1 MKRSSPAT
9 RTKWRMRSRS
19 TRVGSLDTESLP
31 AQRSTE
37 SLENRMKTKEE
48 TIELLETIARLL
60 ELKGENPFKVRA
72 YTNAARALET
82 FSGNFQTTVA
92 EDKLGELNGIGDAIT
107 KKISKYVQT
116 GRLEYF
122 EKLQAEF
129 PETIFE
135 LFEITGLGGKKV
147 KVLYEQLGVRTI
159 VELEAAAGDGRI
171 AGLVGFGANTAA
183 NLLQAIE
190 QRRKHSGRFLL
201 SDAKIWS
208 DALLEHFQGHPDVSQ
223 VSAGGSFR
231 RGRETIGDLDIL
243 IATKQPQRV
252 IEHFL
257 SHGAIDRVLARGET
271 KASVLLNHGMQAD
284 LRVVANLEFPFAL
297 CYFTGS
303 KEHNVALRGRALQSG
318 WTLNEYR
325 LAPEPG
331 FKRIPKTI
339 PEIRTEA
346 DLYRALGLAYIP
358 PELRENHGE
367 IEAAEKGELPK
378 LIELLNLRGTF
389 HNHTSESDG
398 HDTLREMA
406 EAAQDL
412 GLEYLGIADHSKS
425 SFQAHGLDE
434 KRLLTQVEQI
444 RELNKEFD
452 NGFQVFCG
460 VECDIL
466 KDGRLDFPDEI
477 LAQLDYVVASVHASF
492 TLPEKEMT
500 KRIIRAIEN
509 RYVTILGHPSGRLLL
524 SREPYQ
530 LDFGEIIKAAAQTGT
545 IIEINASPRRLDMD
559 WRFWKLA
566 KERGGRCAIN
576 PDAHSAQNLQ
586 DLWFGIQ
593 IARKGWLT
601 REDVVNCLP
610 LVEVNRFL

>member
-1 MKRSSPAT
+1 
-9 RTKWRMRSRS
+9 
-19 TRVGSLDTESLP
+19 
-31 AQRSTE
+31 
-37 SLENRMKTKEE
+37 MKTKEQ
-48 TIELLETIARLL
+48 TIALLEAVARLL
-60 ELKGENPFKVRA
+60 ELKGENPFKIRA

-82 FSGNFQTTVA
+82 FPGNFQITVV
-92 EDKLGELNGIGDAIT
+92 EDKLGELEGLGDAIT
-107 KKISKYVQT
+107 KKISEYVQT

-129 PETIFE
+129 PESIFE

-147 KVLYEQLGVRTI
+147 KALYEQLGIKTI
-159 VELEAAAGDGRI
+159 AELEIAGRDGRI
-171 AGLVGFGANTAA
+171 AELPGFGAKTAA

-190 QRRKHSGRFLL
+190 RRRKHSGRFLL

-208 DALLEHFQGHPDVSQ
+208 DELLEHFKGHPDVSQ
-223 VSAGGSFR
+223 ISEGGSFR

-243 IATKQPQRV
+243 IATKQPLQM

-257 SHGAIDRVLARGET
+257 SHAAIERVLAQGET
-271 KASVLLNHGMQAD
+271 KASVLLKHGIQAD

-303 KEHNVALRGRALQSG
+303 KEHNVALRGRALQNG

-325 LAPEPG
+325 LAPEPS
-331 FKRIPKTI
+331 FKKIPKPI

-358 PELRENHGE
+358 PELRENQGE
-367 IEAAEKGELPK
+367 IEAAEEGELPR
-378 LIELLNLRGTF
+378 LVELQNLRGTF
-389 HNHTSESDG
+389 HNHTNQSDG
-398 HDTLREMA
+398 HNTLQEMA
-406 EAAQDL
+406 DAAHEL
-412 GLEYLGIADHSKS
+412 GLEYLGISDHSKS

-434 KRLLTQVEQI
+434 RQLLEQVEQI
-444 RELNKEFD
+444 RELNKGFED
-452 NGFQVFCG
+452 DFQVLCG

-492 TLPEKEMT
+492 TLSEQEMT
-500 KRIIRAIEN
+500 NRIIRAIEN

-530 LDFGEIIKAAAQTGT
+530 LDLGEIIRAAAQTET
-545 IIEINASPRRLDMD
+545 IIELNANPRRLDLD

-566 KERGGRCAIN
+566 KAHGVRCAIN
-576 PDAHSAQNLQ
+576 PDAHSVRGLH

-610 LVEVNRFL
+610 LNEVRKVP

>member
-1 MKRSSPAT
+1 
-9 RTKWRMRSRS
+9 
-19 TRVGSLDTESLP
+19 
-31 AQRSTE
+31 
-37 SLENRMKTKEE
+37 MKTKEQ

-60 ELKGENPFKVRA
+60 ELKGENPFKIRA

-82 FSGNFQTTVA
+82 FSGNFQATA
-92 EDKLGELNGIGDAIT
+92 LEQKLGELSGIGDAIA
-107 KKISKYVQT
+107 KKVFEYVQT

-129 PETIFE
+129 PPTIFE

-147 KVLYEQLGVRTI
+147 KALYEKIGVKNI
-159 VELEAAAGDGRI
+159 ADLEAAAKDGRI
-171 AGLVGFGANTAA
+171 SELPGFGAKTAT

-190 QRRKHSGRFLL
+190 RRRKHSGRFLL
-201 SDAKIWS
+201 SDAKVWS
-208 DALLEHFQGHPDVSQ
+208 DELLEHFLGHPDVSQ
-223 VSAGGSFR
+223 ISSGGSFR

-243 IATKQPQRV
+243 IATKQPKRV

-257 SHGAIDRVLARGET
+257 AHPAIDRVLAQGPT
-271 KASVLLNHGMQAD
+271 KASVLLKHGVQAD

-303 KEHNVALRGRALQSG
+303 KEHNVALRGRALQNG

-325 LAPEPG
+325 LGPEPAS
-331 FKRIPKTI
+331 KRVPKPI
-339 PEIRTEA
+339 PEIWTEA

-358 PELRENHGE
+358 PELRENFGE
-367 IEAAEKGELPK
+367 IEAAEKGELPR
-378 LIELLNLRGTF
+378 LIELQNLRGTF
-389 HNHTSESDG
+389 HNHTNESDG
-398 HDTLREMA
+398 NNTLQEMA
-406 EAAQDL
+406 DAAQEL
-412 GLEYLGIADHSKS
+412 GLQYLGIADHSKS

-434 KRLLTQVEQI
+434 KRLLDQVERI
-444 RELNKEFD
+444 RELNKGFGDEF
-452 NGFQVFCG
+452 QIFCG

-466 KDGRLDFPDEI
+466 KDGQLDFPDEV

-492 TLPEKEMT
+492 TLSEKEMT
-500 KRIIRAIEN
+500 DRIIRAMQN

-530 LDFGEIIKAAAQTGT
+530 VDLGAIVKAAAETRT
-545 IIEINASPRRLDMD
+545 IIELNASPRRLDLD
-559 WRFWKLA
+559 WRFWKVA
-566 KERGGRCAIN
+566 KELGVKCAIN
-576 PDAHSAQNLQ
+576 PDAHSIYGLQ

-593 IARKGWLT
+593 AARKGWLT

-610 LVEVNRFL
+610 LNESRKILTKKREG

>member
-1 MKRSSPAT
+1 
-9 RTKWRMRSRS
+9 
-19 TRVGSLDTESLP
+19 
-31 AQRSTE
+31 
-37 SLENRMKTKEE
+37 MKTKEQ

-60 ELKGENPFKVRA
+60 ELKGENPFKIRA

-82 FSGNFQTTVA
+82 FSGNFQATVK
-92 EDKLGELNGIGDAIT
+92 EEKLGELNGIGDAIT
-107 KKISKYVQT
+107 KKISEYVGT

-147 KVLYEQLGVRTI
+147 KALYEQLNIKTI
-159 VELEAAAGDGRI
+159 ADLEAGAKDGRV
-171 AGLVGFGANTAA
+171 AALAGFGAKTAA
-183 NLLQAIE
+183 NLLQSIE
-190 QRRKHSGRFLL
+190 QRRKHSGRILL

-208 DALLEHFQGHPDVSQ
+208 DELLDHLQGHPDVSQ
-223 VSAGGSFR
+223 ISTGGSFR
-231 RGRETIGDLDIL
+231 RGRETIGDLDFL
-243 IATKQPQRV
+243 IATRHPQQV
-252 IEHFL
+252 IEYFL
-257 SHGAIDRVLARGET
+257 AHRAIDRVLARGET
-271 KASVLLNHGMQAD
+271 KASVLLNYGIQAD
-284 LRVVANLEFPFAL
+284 LRVVANAEFPFAL

-303 KEHNVALRGRALQSG
+303 KEHNVALRGRALQNG

-331 FKRIPKTI
+331 SKKTPQPI
-339 PEIRTEA
+339 PEIQTEM

-378 LIELLNLRGTF
+378 LVELRNLRGTF
-389 HNHTSESDG
+389 HSHTSESDG
-398 HDTLREMA
+398 QNTLQEMA
-406 EAAQDL
+406 DAAQEL

-434 KRLLTQVEQI
+434 SRLLKQVELI
-444 RELNKEFD
+444 REMNKGFD
-452 NGFQVFCG
+452 DDFQLFCG

-466 KDGRLDFPDEI
+466 KDGRLDFADEV
-477 LAQLDYVVASVHASF
+477 LAQLDFVVASVHASF
-492 TLPEKEMT
+492 TLTEREMT
-500 KRIIRAIEN
+500 KRVIRAIEN
-509 RYVTILGHPSGRLLL
+509 RYVTMLGHPSGRLLL

-530 LDFGEIIKAAAQTGT
+530 LDLAEIIKAAAQTGT
-545 IIEINASPRRLDMD
+545 IIELNANPRRLDLD

-566 KERGGRCAIN
+566 RELGVRCAIN
-576 PDAHSAQNLQ
+576 PDAHSVRGLH

-601 REDVVNCLP
+601 RHDVVNCLP
-610 LVEVNRFL
+610 LNEMKKFLHQKRDRP

>member
-1 MKRSSPAT
+1 
-9 RTKWRMRSRS
+9 
-19 TRVGSLDTESLP
+19 
-31 AQRSTE
+31 
-37 SLENRMKTKEE
+37 MKTKEQ
-48 TIELLETIARLL
+48 TIALLEAVARLL
-60 ELKGENPFKVRA
+60 ELKGENPFKIRA

-92 EDKLGELNGIGDAIT
+92 EDKLGELEGLGDAIT
-107 KKISKYVQT
+107 KKISEYVQT

-129 PETIFE
+129 PESIFE

-147 KVLYEQLGVRTI
+147 KALYEQLGIKTI
-159 VELEAAAGDGRI
+159 AELEIAGRDGRI
-171 AGLVGFGANTAA
+171 AELPGFGAKTAA

-190 QRRKHSGRFLL
+190 RRRKHSGRFLL

-208 DALLEHFQGHPDVSQ
+208 DELLEHFKGHPDVSQ
-223 VSAGGSFR
+223 ISEGGSFR

-243 IATKQPQRV
+243 IATKQPLRM

-257 SHGAIDRVLARGET
+257 SHEAIERVLAQGET
-271 KASVLLNHGMQAD
+271 KASVLLKHGIQAD

-303 KEHNVALRGRALQSG
+303 KEHNVALRGRALQNG

-331 FKRIPKTI
+331 FKKIPKSI
-339 PEIRTEA
+339 PEIWTEA

-358 PELRENHGE
+358 PELRENQGE
-367 IEAAEKGELPK
+367 IEAAEEGELPQ
-378 LIELLNLRGTF
+378 LVELQNLRGTF
-389 HNHTSESDG
+389 HNHTNQSDG
-398 HDTLREMA
+398 HNTLQEMA
-406 EAAQDL
+406 DAAHEL
-412 GLEYLGIADHSKS
+412 GLEYLGISDHSKS
-425 SFQAHGLDE
+425 SCQAHGLDE
-434 KRLLTQVEQI
+434 RQLLEQVEQI
-444 RELNKEFD
+444 RELNKGFED
-452 NGFQVFCG
+452 DFQVLCG

-492 TLPEKEMT
+492 TLSEQEMT
-500 KRIIRAIEN
+500 NRIIRAIEN

-530 LDFGEIIKAAAQTGT
+530 LDLGEIIKAAAQTET
-545 IIEINASPRRLDMD
+545 IIELNANPRRLDLD

-566 KERGGRCAIN
+566 KAHGVRCAIN
-576 PDAHSAQNLQ
+576 PDAHSVRGLH

-610 LVEVNRFL
+610 LNEVKKSLNQKRNRQ

>member
-1 MKRSSPAT
+1 
-9 RTKWRMRSRS
+9 
-19 TRVGSLDTESLP
+19 
-31 AQRSTE
+31 
-37 SLENRMKTKEE
+37 MKTKEQ

-60 ELKGENPFKVRA
+60 ELKGENPFKIRA
-72 YTNAARALET
+72 YTNAARVLET
-82 FSGNFQTTVA
+82 SSGNFQAMVL
-92 EDKLGELNGIGDAIT
+92 EQKLGELSGIGDAIA
-107 KKISKYVQT
+107 KKIFEYVQT
-116 GRLEYF
+116 DRLEYF

-129 PETIFE
+129 PPTIFE

-147 KVLYEQLGVRTI
+147 KALYEKIGVKDI
-159 VELEAAAGDGRI
+159 ADLEAAAKDGRI
-171 AGLVGFGANTAA
+171 SELPGFGAKTAT

-190 QRRKHSGRFLL
+190 RRRKHSGRFLL
-201 SDAKIWS
+201 SDAKVWS
-208 DALLEHFQGHPDVSQ
+208 DELLEHFLGHPDVSQ
-223 VSAGGSFR
+223 ISSGGSFR

-243 IATKQPQRV
+243 IATKQPKNV

-257 SHGAIDRVLARGET
+257 AHPAIDRVLAQGPT
-271 KASVLLNHGMQAD
+271 KASVLLNHGVQAD

-303 KEHNVALRGRALQSG
+303 KEHNVALRGRALQNA

-325 LAPEPG
+325 LGPEPTS
-331 FKRIPKTI
+331 KRIPKPI
-339 PEIRTEA
+339 PEIWTEA

-358 PELRENHGE
+358 PELRENFGE

-378 LIELLNLRGTF
+378 LIELQNLRGTF

-398 HDTLREMA
+398 NNTLQEMA
-406 EAAQDL
+406 DAAQEL
-412 GLEYLGIADHSKS
+412 GLQYLGISDHSKS

-434 KRLLTQVEQI
+434 KRLLSQVERI
-444 RELNKEFD
+444 RELNKGFGDEF
-452 NGFQVFCG
+452 QIFCG

-466 KDGRLDFPDEI
+466 KDGQLDFPDEV

-492 TLPEKEMT
+492 TLSEKEMT
-500 KRIIRAIEN
+500 QRITRAMQN

-530 LDFGEIIKAAAQTGT
+530 VDLGEIVKAAAETGT
-545 IIEINASPRRLDMD
+545 IIELNANPRRLDMD
-559 WRFWKLA
+559 WRFWKVA
-566 KERGGRCAIN
+566 KELGVRCAIN
-576 PDAHSAQNLQ
+576 PDAHSIHGLQ

-593 IARKGWLT
+593 AARKGWLT

-610 LVEVNRFL
+610 LNEARKRLKEKVERE

>member
-1 MKRSSPAT
+1 
-9 RTKWRMRSRS
+9 
-19 TRVGSLDTESLP
+19 
-31 AQRSTE
+31 
-37 SLENRMKTKEE
+37 MKTKEQ

-60 ELKGENPFKVRA
+60 ELKGENPFKIRA

-82 FSGNFQTTVA
+82 FSGNFQITVA
-92 EDKLGELNGIGDAIT
+92 EEKLGELNGIGDAIT
-107 KKISKYVQT
+107 KKISEYVGT

-147 KVLYEQLGVRTI
+147 KALYEKLNIKTI
-159 VELEAAAGDGRI
+159 AELEAGAKDGRV
-171 AGLVGFGANTAA
+171 AALPGFGAKTAA
-183 NLLQAIE
+183 NLLQSIE
-190 QRRKHSGRFLL
+190 QRRKHSGRILL

-208 DALLEHFQGHPDVSQ
+208 DELLDHLQGHPDVSQ
-223 VSAGGSFR
+223 ISAGGSFR
-231 RGRETIGDLDIL
+231 RGRETIGDLDFL
-243 IATKQPQRV
+243 ISTKHPQRV
-252 IEHFL
+252 IEYFL
-257 SHGAIDRVLARGET
+257 AHDAIDRILAQGET
-271 KASVLLNHGMQAD
+271 KASVLLNYGIQAD
-284 LRVVANLEFPFAL
+284 LRVVANPEFPFAL

-303 KEHNVALRGRALQSG
+303 KEHNVALRGRALQNG

-331 FKRIPKTI
+331 SKRIPQPI
-339 PEIRTEA
+339 PEIQTEM

-358 PELRENHGE
+358 PELRENYGE
-367 IEAAEKGELPK
+367 IEAAEKGELPR
-378 LIELLNLRGTF
+378 LVELQNLRGTF
-389 HNHTSESDG
+389 HNHTIDSDG
-398 HDTLREMA
+398 QNTLQEMA
-406 EAAQDL
+406 DAAQEL

-434 KRLLTQVEQI
+434 SRLLKQVEQI
-444 RELNKEFD
+444 REMNK
-452 NGFQVFCG
+452 GFEDDFQLFCG

-466 KDGRLDFPDEI
+466 KDGRLDFADEI

-492 TLPEKEMT
+492 TLTEKEMT
-500 KRIIRAIEN
+500 NRVIRAIEN

-530 LDFGEIIKAAAQTGT
+530 LDLPEIIKAAAQTGT
-545 IIEINASPRRLDMD
+545 IIELNANPRRLDLD

-566 KERGGRCAIN
+566 RELGVRCAIN
-576 PDAHSAQNLQ
+576 PDAHSVRGLH

-601 REDVVNCLP
+601 RQDVVNCLP
-610 LVEVNRFL
+610 LNEMKKFLHQKRERS